1 MEIQI
6 QTQNKD
12 LQKLAADPL
21 LTQLFDYLWENR
33 TDEIILRQLKQQFSE
48 GRFEKM
54 LEASVKA
61 GWIERKDR
69 RYRLLVP
76 VVKTTEKLEATPE
89 LISAVEELKKQ
100 SIEEQAAFLYY
111 FYQEQLTEDYLF
123 LSETKQNFF
132 ELRQAGNDGSLLYF
146 HLIKRN
152 DYEPDLVD
160 YFSFSGSGQT
170 VPKVLKPFETL
181 LGDVNPEYFFNQV
194 EHIFEKVAKGKGAKL
209 RPSIFL
215 QAVSLSEWVTT
226 DFSAIKLINLPEL
239 DEQLRKNLNK
249 VSTFSSSSQENYE
262 KLLLL
267 DFFMENLSIK
277 SLKFYQ
283 G

>member
-6 QTQNKD
+6 QTQNKE

-33 TDEIILRQLKQQFSE
+33 AKEIILRQLKQQFSE

-76 VVKTTEKLEATPE
+76 VVKTAEKLDETSELLSVIEA
-89 LISAVEELKKQ
+89 LKKI
-100 SIEEQAAFLYY
+100 SLEEQSAFLYY

-123 LSETKQNFF
+123 LTETKQNFF
-132 ELRQAGNDGSLLYF
+132 ELRQAGNDSGLLFF
-146 HLIKRN
+146 HLIQRAN
-152 DYEPDLVD
+152 YESELVD
-160 YFSFSGSGQT
+160 YFSFSGSGQA
-170 VPKVLKPFETL
+170 VPKVLEPFETL

-194 EHIFEKVAKGKGAKL
+194 EHIFEKVAKGKGTKL
-209 RPSIFL
+209 RPSVFL
-215 QAVSLSEWVTT
+215 QAASLSEWITT
-226 DFSAIKLINLPEL
+226 DFSAIKLVKLPEI
-239 DEQLRKNLNK
+239 DQQLRKILNK
-249 VSTFSSSSQENYE
+249 VLTFPSSSQKNYE

-267 DFFMENLSIK
+267 DFFMEKLAFK
-277 SLKFYQ
+277 SLKFYRD
-283 G
+283 